1 MTWRIAVALVGCALL
16 ALSNVDRARANP
28 GRMLELFPNARPA
41 QLRRTVVVP
50 VVGFFLLVFGCAA
63 TQVFIGVWAFGVFA
77 VLAVAATLPV
87 LVHNGGVR
95 RSS

>member
-16 ALSNVDRARANP
+16 TLSNVDRVRANP
-28 GRMLELFPNARPA
+28 GRLLELFPNARPA

-50 VVGFFLLVFGCAA
+50 MVGFFLLVFGCAA
-63 TQVFIGVWAFGVFA
+63 SQVVIGVWAFGVFA
-77 VLAVAATLPV
+77 VLVVAATVPV
-87 LVHNGGVR
+87 FLHNRGVR